1 VLGNRT
7 LGRYLAGRFM
17 LTIFGTFLLC
27 SVLIFMIDFV
37 ELLRQSGKYGSVPA
51 SLLVWMTLLRLPAYT
66 EILMAFAVQ
75 VGTVAALLML
85 SRKSELA
92 VMRAAGLSVWQFLRP
107 GLMVAL
113 GLGVFAVLVFN
124 PLAAKSRAE
133 AERLYAKAFGQ
144 EANFLRNQSAGSW
157 LRQDGPDGASVLN
170 AAAVSNKGLT
180 ATAVALFQFD
190 KQSHFIER
198 IDGATAQL
206 YEGYWQVDDA
216 WVTRVGR
223 PPERF
228 ERYIVSTYLTPERV
242 QEALGTVISVSMFDL
257 PGLIDAAERAG
268 LTATPYRIQY
278 QLLLSRPLLLVVM
291 VLLGATVSLRS
302 FRSGKIQ
309 TMVVS
314 GMVGGFGF
322 FLLSEVSRQI
332 GVAGIVSPWVA
343 VWTPVLLGCLLSLA
357 VLLHQEDG

>member
-1 VLGNRT
+1 MFGART
-7 LGRYLAGRFM
+7 IRRYIASRFM

-37 ELLRQSGKYGSVPA
+37 ELLRQAGKYGSVPMTK
-51 SLLVWMTLLRLPAYT
+51 LIWMTLLRLPAYT

-107 GLMVAL
+107 GLTVGL
-113 GLGVFAVLVFN
+113 LLGVFAVLVFN
-124 PLAAKSRAE
+124 PVAAKSRSE
-133 AERLYAKAFGQ
+133 AERIYAEAFGQ
-144 EANFLRNQSAGSW
+144 EANFMKNQSVGNW
-157 LRQDGPDGASVLN
+157 LRQDGPDGSSVLT
-170 AAAVSNKGLT
+170 AGAVTNKGLT
-180 ATAVALFQFD
+180 TTGVTVFQFD
-190 KQSHFIER
+190 RLNHFIER
-198 IDGATAQL
+198 IDGTTARL
-206 YEGYWQVDDA
+206 KDGYWQVDNA
-216 WVTRVGR
+216 WITRVGR
-223 PPERF
+223 APERF
-228 ERYIVSTYLTPERV
+228 DRYDVSTNLTPERV
-242 QEALGTVISVSMFDL
+242 QQALGTAISVSVFDL
-257 PGLIDAAERAG
+257 PGLIEAAESAG
-268 LTATPYRIQY
+268 LTAIPYRIQY

-322 FLLSEVSRQI
+322 FLISEVSRQI
-332 GVAGIVSPWVA
+332 GVSGIVAPWVA
-343 VWTPVLLGCLLSLA
+343 IWTPVMLGLCLSLA